1 MAKDPDTGEII
12 DYFGGKEDI
21 TKRLLRTPLDP
32 YITFD
37 DDPLRGIRFA
47 ITKRFDI
54 SYTTWSAIKAYE
66 SKMRYPLNSRVP
78 KSHSPA

>member
-1 MAKDPDTGEII
+1 MSRRDFTVNALAKDPDTGEII

-37 DDPLRGIRFA
+37 DDPLRILRGLQSPKDLIFP
-47 ITKRFDI
+47 I
-54 SYTTWSAIKAYE
+54 S
-66 SKMRYPLNSRVP
+66 LGQQ
-78 KSHSPA
+78 